1 MDRASSQS
9 FTEQH
14 RRLAQQHNLAAAD
27 GAASRGNANGVIG
40 ADGGARPIRNTAL
53 NTLMSVREEDPSD
66 TVESP
71 PAQPQGPTGT
81 FAAVSPA
88 PAGLQRTSGSS
99 QGSGRRPPRPV
110 HYGMTEQA
118 VPLPVL
124 HSPFAS
130 LSKDPIEDPAPVLS
144 SVDDNL
150 QALQDKL

>member
-14 RRLAQQHNLAAAD
+14 RRLAQQHNQAAAD

-40 ADGGARPIRNTAL
+40 ADGGARPMRNTAL

-81 FAAVSPA
+81 LAAVSPA

-99 QGSGRRPPRPV
+99 QGSARRPPRPV

-130 LSKDPIEDPAPVLS
+130 LSKDPLVDAAPVLS